1 MIVSVTTSQARCSAA
16 LSNRDDLGAALAEV
30 CREALDQL
38 SAPVDLAVV
47 FASHHHGP
55 RFGRLAESLCSNLGT
70 ETLIGCTGESI
81 IGGDREIE
89 EGPALSLWLANLPGT
104 RVTPL
109 RLKFER
115 TPDGGVFTGL
125 MEAARTAEL
134 GAQKEPGS
142 ALRAASSALLL
153 LGEPF
158 SFPADALLERLQEDE
173 PGLPVIG
180 GMASGAHEP
189 GANRLMFG
197 PQEFASG
204 AVAVRL
210 DGAALVRSVVSQ
222 GCRPVG
228 PPFVVTKAERNLIL
242 GLGGKPALEQFR
254 QIYHEMPTSEQALA
268 QRGLHVGLVINEYQE
283 DFSRGDFLV
292 RNVVGAD
299 PENGAIGIGDYV
311 RVGQTVRFHL
321 RDARSADEDL
331 RELLAAYLRG
341 TLPPDGTSQPRPQGA
356 AVGALVFTC
365 NGRGTRLFDK
375 PDHDAKCVRELLGEI
390 PTAGFFAQGEIGP
403 IGGRNF
409 VHGFTASV
417 AVFEG

>member
-1 MIVSVTTSQARCSAA
+1 MIESVTTAQIRCGAA
-16 LSNRDDLGAALAEV
+16 LSTQEDLGVALAEV
-30 CREALDQL
+30 CRKALDQL
-38 SAPVDLAVV
+38 RAPVDLAVAFV
-47 FASHHHGP
+47 SHHHGP
-55 RFGRLAESLCSNLGT
+55 RFGRLTESLCKYLGT
-70 ETLIGCTGESI
+70 ESLIGCTGESI
-81 IGGDREIE
+81 VGGDREIE

-109 RLKFER
+109 RLEFER
-115 TPDGGVFTGL
+115 TPDGGVFSGL
-125 MEAARTAEL
+125 PEARNP
-134 GAQKEPGS
+134 EPGTRKEDRS
-142 ALRAASSALLL
+142 AFLL

-189 GANRLMFG
+189 GANRLLFG
-197 PQEFASG
+197 PKEIASG

-210 DGAALVRSVVSQ
+210 EGAAVIRSVVSQ

-242 GLGGKPALEQFR
+242 GLGGKPPLEQFR
-254 QIYHEMPTSEQALA
+254 QIYQELPTSEQALV

-299 PENGAIGIGDYV
+299 PDSGAIGIGDFV

-321 RDARSADEDL
+321 RDAQSADEDL
-331 RELLAAYLRG
+331 RELLAAYTRG
-341 TLPPDGTSQPRPQGA
+341 TRLPDGTWQRGA
-356 AVGALVFTC
+356 TGPPAGALAFTC
-365 NGRGTRLFDK
+365 NGRGTRLFDG
-375 PDHDAKCVRELLGEI
+375 PDHDAKSIRDQLGDI
-390 PTAGFFAQGEIGP
+390 PLAGFFAQGEIGP

-417 AVFEG
+417 AIFEG